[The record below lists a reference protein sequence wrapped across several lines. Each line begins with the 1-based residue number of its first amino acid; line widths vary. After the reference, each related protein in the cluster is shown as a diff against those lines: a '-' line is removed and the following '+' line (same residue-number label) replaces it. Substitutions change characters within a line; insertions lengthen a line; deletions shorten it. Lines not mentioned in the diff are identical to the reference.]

1 MPRCLPRILSNVMAC
16 RDDRS
21 AQHISFLRDLIA
33 FPTVSR
39 DPNRALIEYCA
50 DYLRSIGAVVEIIA
64 ADSGDKANLYATI
77 GPDMVPG
84 VMLSG
89 HTDVVPVDGQLWTKP
104 PFEAVVES
112 GRVYGRGTA
121 DMKGFVAAALSC
133 AGIAAQRHL
142 QTPLQTPLHLALSY
156 DEEIGCVGVRSLID
170 MLAAAPVK
178 PAMCIVGEPT
188 AMAIA
193 TGHKGKTAIE
203 AACVGSAAHSAL
215 APQAVNAI
223 HLACDLIAQISHL
236 QDDIITDG
244 AQDSAYDIP
253 YTTLHAGLITSGV
266 ALNIVPDHAVVTFEI
281 RNLAADDPE
290 AILNRLRRA
299 IAPVIA
305 VARKRAAEADIVF
318 KVINSYPGLETSL
331 DEAVVAMVAELT
343 GRDERIKV
351 AFGTEGG
358 LFSQRLGI
366 PAVVCGPVSMA
377 QGHKADEFVTL
388 VQLDSCDA
396 ILASLVD
403 RLVTGLNS

>member
-1 MPRCLPRILSNVMAC
+1 MT
-16 RDDRS
+16 DQRS
-21 AQHISFLRDLIA
+21 TLSFLRDLIA

-142 QTPLQTPLHLALSY
+142 QTPLQTPLHLALSH

-223 HLACDLIAQISHL
+223 HLACDLIAQIRHL
-236 QDDIITDG
+236 QDDMITDG

-290 AILNRLRRA
+290 AILHRLRRA

-366 PAVVCGPVSMA
+366 PAVVCGPGSME

-388 VQLDSCDA
+388 AQLDSCDA
-396 ILASLVD
+396 MLASLVD
-403 RLVTGLNS
+403 RLATGLNS

>member
-1 MPRCLPRILSNVMAC
+1 MTEQ
-16 RDDRS
+16 RS
-21 AQHISFLRDLIA
+21 TISFLRDLIA

-39 DPNRALIEYCA
+39 DPNRALIAYCA

-64 ADSGDKANLYATI
+64 ANSGDKANLYATI

-84 VMLSG
+84 VILSG

-223 HLACDLIAQISHL
+223 HLACDLIAQIRHL
-236 QDDIITDG
+236 QDDMITDG

-290 AILNRLRRA
+290 ATLHRLRRA

-331 DEAVVAMVAELT
+331 DQAVVAMVAELT

-366 PAVVCGPVSMA
+366 PAVVCGPGSME

-388 VQLDSCDA
+388 AQLDSCDA
-396 ILASLVD
+396 MLASLVD
-403 RLVTGLNS
+403 RLATGLNS

>member
-1 MPRCLPRILSNVMAC
+1 MT
-16 RDDRS
+16 DQRS
-21 AQHISFLRDLIA
+21 TLSFLRDLIA

-77 GPDMVPG
+77 GPDMLPG

-104 PFEAVVES
+104 PFEAVVEY

-133 AGIAAQRHL
+133 AGLAAQRHL

-156 DEEIGCVGVRSLID
+156 DEEIGCVGVRSLIV

-223 HLACDLIAQISHL
+223 HLACDLIAQIRHL
-236 QDDIITDG
+236 QDDMITDG

-290 AILNRLRRA
+290 AILHRLRRA

-366 PAVVCGPVSMA
+366 PAVVCGPGSME

-388 VQLDSCDA
+388 AQLERCDA
-396 ILASLVD
+396 MLASLVD

>member
-1 MPRCLPRILSNVMAC
+1 MTDQRTTL
-16 RDDRS
+16 
-21 AQHISFLRDLIA
+21 SFLRDLIA

-39 DPNRALIEYCA
+39 DPNRALIDYCA
-50 DYLRSIGAVVEIIA
+50 DYLTSIGAVVEIIA

-156 DEEIGCVGVRSLID
+156 DEEIGCVGVWSLID

-223 HLACDLIAQISHL
+223 HLACDLIAQIRHL
-236 QDDIITDG
+236 QDDMITDG

-253 YTTLHAGLITSGV
+253 YTTLHAGLITSGI

-290 AILNRLRRA
+290 AILHRLRRA

-318 KVINSYPGLETSL
+318 KVINSYPGLDTSL

-366 PAVVCGPVSMA
+366 PAVVCGPGSMA

-388 VQLDSCDA
+388 AQLDSCDA
-396 ILASLVD
+396 MLASLVD
-403 RLVTGLNS
+403 RLETGLNS

>member
-1 MPRCLPRILSNVMAC
+1 MTEQ
-16 RDDRS
+16 RS
-21 AQHISFLRDLIA
+21 TISFLRDLIA

-39 DPNRALIEYCA
+39 DPNRALIAYCA

-64 ADSGDKANLYATI
+64 ANSGDKANLYATI

-84 VMLSG
+84 VILSG

-170 MLAAAPVK
+170 MLAGAPVK

-193 TGHKGKTAIE
+193 TSHKGKTAIE
-203 AACVGSAAHSAL
+203 AACVGSVAHSAL

-223 HLACDLIAQISHL
+223 HLACDLIAQIRHL
-236 QDDIITDG
+236 QDDMITDG

-253 YTTLHAGLITSGV
+253 YTTLHAGMITSGV

-290 AILNRLRRA
+290 TILHRLRRA

-366 PAVVCGPVSMA
+366 PAVVCGPGSME

-388 VQLDSCDA
+388 AQLDSCDA
-396 ILASLVD
+396 MLASLVN
-403 RLVTGLNS
+403 RLATGLNS

>member
-1 MPRCLPRILSNVMAC
+1 MTEQ
-16 RDDRS
+16 RS
-21 AQHISFLRDLIA
+21 TLSFLRDLIA

-223 HLACDLIAQISHL
+223 HLACDLIAQIRHL
-236 QDDIITDG
+236 QDDMITDG

-290 AILNRLRRA
+290 AILHRLRRA

-318 KVINSYPGLETSL
+318 KVINSYPGLDTSL

-366 PAVVCGPVSMA
+366 PAVVCGPGSMA

-388 VQLDSCDA
+388 AQLDSCDA
-396 ILASLVD
+396 MLASLVD

>member
-1 MPRCLPRILSNVMAC
+1 MT
-16 RDDRS
+16 DQRS
-21 AQHISFLRDLIA
+21 TLSFLRDLIA

-39 DPNRALIEYCA
+39 NPNRALIEYCA

-104 PFEAVVES
+104 PFEAVIES

-121 DMKGFVAAALSC
+121 DMKSFVAAALSC
-133 AGIAAQRHL
+133 AGNAAQRNL
-142 QTPLQTPLHLALSY
+142 QTPLQTPLHLALSH
-156 DEEIGCVGVRSLID
+156 DEEIGCVGVRSLIE

-223 HLACDLIAQISHL
+223 HLACDLIAQIRHL
-236 QDDIITDG
+236 QDDIVTDG
-244 AQDSAYDIP
+244 ARDSAYDIP

-281 RNLAADDPE
+281 RNLAADNPE
-290 AILNRLRRA
+290 RILYRLRRA
-299 IAPVIA
+299 IAPVIT
-305 VARKRAAEADIVF
+305 VARKRVAEADIVF

-366 PAVVCGPVSMA
+366 PCVVCGPGSME

-388 VQLDSCDA
+388 AQLDSCDA
-396 ILASLVD
+396 MLASLVD
-403 RLVTGLNS
+403 RLATGLNS

>member
-1 MPRCLPRILSNVMAC
+1 MT
-16 RDDRS
+16 DQRS
-21 AQHISFLRDLIA
+21 TLSFLRDLIA

-50 DYLRSIGAVVEIIA
+50 DYLTSIGAVVEIIA

-223 HLACDLIAQISHL
+223 HLACDLIAQIRHL
-236 QDDIITDG
+236 QDDMITDG

-290 AILNRLRRA
+290 AILRRLRRA

-366 PAVVCGPVSMA
+366 PAVVCGPGSME

-388 VQLDSCDA
+388 AHLDSCDA
-396 ILASLVD
+396 MLASLVD
-403 RLVTGLNS
+403 RLATGLNS

>member
-1 MPRCLPRILSNVMAC
+1 MT
-16 RDDRS
+16 DQRS
-21 AQHISFLRDLIA
+21 TLSFLRDLIA

-39 DPNRALIEYCA
+39 NPNRALIEYCA

-104 PFEAVVES
+104 PFEAVIES

-121 DMKGFVAAALSC
+121 DMKSFVAAALSC
-133 AGIAAQRHL
+133 AGNAAQRNL
-142 QTPLQTPLHLALSY
+142 QTPLQTPLHLALSH
-156 DEEIGCVGVRSLID
+156 DEEIGCVGVRSLIE

-193 TGHKGKTAIE
+193 IGHKGKTAIE

-223 HLACDLIAQISHL
+223 HLACDLIAQIRHL
-236 QDDIITDG
+236 QDDIVTDG
-244 AQDSAYDIP
+244 ARDSAYDIP

-290 AILNRLRRA
+290 AILRRLRRA

-366 PAVVCGPVSMA
+366 PAVVCGPGSME

-388 VQLDSCDA
+388 AQLDSCDA
-396 ILASLVD
+396 MLASLVD
-403 RLVTGLNS
+403 RLATGLNS

>member
-1 MPRCLPRILSNVMAC
+1 MT
-16 RDDRS
+16 DQRS
-21 AQHISFLRDLIA
+21 TLSFLRDLIA

-39 DPNRALIEYCA
+39 DPNRALIAYCA

-223 HLACDLIAQISHL
+223 HLACDLIAQIRHL
-236 QDDIITDG
+236 QDDMITDG

-290 AILNRLRRA
+290 AILHRLRRA

-366 PAVVCGPVSMA
+366 PAVVCGPGSMA

-388 VQLDSCDA
+388 AQLDSCDA
-396 ILASLVD
+396 MLASLVD

>member
-1 MPRCLPRILSNVMAC
+1 MT
-16 RDDRS
+16 DQRS
-21 AQHISFLRDLIA
+21 TLSFLRDLIA

-39 DPNRALIEYCA
+39 NPNRALIEYCA

-104 PFEAVVES
+104 PFEAVIES

-121 DMKGFVAAALSC
+121 DMKSFVAAALSC
-133 AGIAAQRHL
+133 AVNAAQRNL
-142 QTPLQTPLHLALSY
+142 QTPLQTPLHLALSH
-156 DEEIGCVGVRSLID
+156 DEEIGCVGVRSLIE

-223 HLACDLIAQISHL
+223 HLACDLIAQIRHL
-236 QDDIITDG
+236 QDDMVTDG

-281 RNLAADDPE
+281 RNLAADDPKQ
-290 AILNRLRRA
+290 ILHRLRRA

-358 LFSQRLGI
+358 LLSQRLGI
-366 PAVVCGPVSMA
+366 PAVVCGPGSMA

-388 VQLDSCDA
+388 AQLDSCDA
-396 ILASLVD
+396 MLASLVD

>member
-1 MPRCLPRILSNVMAC
+1 MTDQRTTL
-16 RDDRS
+16 
-21 AQHISFLRDLIA
+21 SFLRDLIA
-33 FPTVSR
+33 FPTVCR
-39 DPNRALIEYCA
+39 DSNRALIEYCA
-50 DYLRSIGAVVEIIA
+50 DYLTSIGAVVEIIA

-170 MLAAAPVK
+170 MLVAAPVK

-223 HLACDLIAQISHL
+223 HLACDLIAQIRHL
-236 QDDIITDG
+236 QDDMITDG

-253 YTTLHAGLITSGV
+253 YTTLHAGLITSGI

-290 AILNRLRRA
+290 VILHRLRRA

-318 KVINSYPGLETSL
+318 KVINSYPGLDTSL

-366 PAVVCGPVSMA
+366 PAVVCGPGSMA

-388 VQLDSCDA
+388 AQLDSCDA
-396 ILASLVD
+396 MLASLVD
-403 RLVTGLNS
+403 RLETGLNS

>member
-1 MPRCLPRILSNVMAC
+1 MT
-16 RDDRS
+16 DQRS
-21 AQHISFLRDLIA
+21 TLSFLRDLIA

-156 DEEIGCVGVRSLID
+156 DEEIGCVGVRSLIE

-223 HLACDLIAQISHL
+223 HLACDLIAQIRHL
-236 QDDIITDG
+236 QDDMITDG

-281 RNLAADDPE
+281 RNLAADNPE
-290 AILNRLRRA
+290 RILYRLRRA

-318 KVINSYPGLETSL
+318 KVINSYPGLDTSL

-366 PAVVCGPVSMA
+366 PAVVCGPGSME

-388 VQLDSCDA
+388 AQLDSCDA
-396 ILASLVD
+396 MLASLVD
-403 RLVTGLNS
+403 RLATGLNS

>member
-1 MPRCLPRILSNVMAC
+1 MT
-16 RDDRS
+16 DQRS
-21 AQHISFLRDLIA
+21 TLSFLRDLIA

-39 DPNRALIEYCA
+39 DPNWALIEYCA

-64 ADSGDKANLYATI
+64 ADSGNKANLYATI
-77 GPDMVPG
+77 GSNMVPG

-223 HLACDLIAQISHL
+223 HLACDLIAQIRHL
-236 QDDIITDG
+236 QDDMITDG

-290 AILNRLRRA
+290 AILRRLRRA

-366 PAVVCGPVSMA
+366 PAVVCGPGSME

-388 VQLDSCDA
+388 AHLDSCDA
-396 ILASLVD
+396 MLVSLVD
-403 RLVTGLNS
+403 RLATGLNS

>member
-1 MPRCLPRILSNVMAC
+1 MTEQ
-16 RDDRS
+16 RS
-21 AQHISFLRDLIA
+21 TISFLRDLIA

-50 DYLRSIGAVVEIIA
+50 DYLKSIGAVVEIIA

-223 HLACDLIAQISHL
+223 HLACDLIAQIRHL
-236 QDDIITDG
+236 QDDMITDG
-244 AQDSAYDIP
+244 AQDSSYDIP

-290 AILNRLRRA
+290 VILHRLRRA

-366 PAVVCGPVSMA
+366 PAVVCGPGSME

-388 VQLDSCDA
+388 AQLDSCDA
-396 ILASLVD
+396 MLASLVD
-403 RLVTGLNS
+403 RLATGLNS